1 MSPGPS
7 RQNSILGCLRLY
19 QVYMEVGDLP
29 FFTLPTDRHLMGAQ
43 PEARTLG
50 DQRGDIFL
58 NMKTDKNESKGLE
71 RGS

>member
-1 MSPGPS
+1 
-7 RQNSILGCLRLY
+7 
-19 QVYMEVGDLP
+19 MEVGDLP

>member
-1 MSPGPS
+1 
-7 RQNSILGCLRLY
+7 
-19 QVYMEVGDLP
+19 
-29 FFTLPTDRHLMGAQ
+29 MGAQ
-43 PEARTLG
+43 PEAHTLG